1 MNTKKLF
8 LATTLAVAATGANAA
23 TVSRVDVSGNRRMDA
38 ESVRILSDV
47 NIGDT
52 VGEARANQIAKK
64 LQESGYFSKINVRMS
79 GNVLKIDVVEAPTVN
94 MVTVEGN
101 DEIST
106 DDLKKEIRLKE
117 RAAFDESTIGADVQ
131 RMLTIYQRKGFFGTK
146 IEPKRIELDDNRV
159 NVVYEITEGHPTYI
173 TNIDFAGNK
182 KFSARTLRGEI
193 LSREHAW
200 WRFMTQFDV
209 FDEDRIQYD
218 QQMLRQFY
226 LRNGYADFAVTDAT
240 GVFTPDRQ
248 YYSVKFTVDE
258 GAKYKFGKLDI
269 DNPFLDVSTDELRKV
284 IKMSAGDTYNI
295 DLVDETISALRG
307 AVADHGYAFINV
319 EPVPTKNSDAHTI
332 DMTFKIQKTNRIYL
346 NSINILGNVRTF
358 DTVIQQMLPMR
369 AGDPFSLQTIEQ
381 GRQNLMRTR
390 YFKDVQM
397 VPTRLAD
404 ANMMNLD
411 VKVEEQPTGELS
423 GGFGWSNING
433 FMVDAG
439 ITENNFMG
447 RGQIVQL
454 RGSIAQY
461 QKQALF
467 SFTEPYLF
475 GRALSGG
482 FDVSYTMYNY
492 SSLGGFGYDRDS
504 LTVAGRMGWK
514 LTDNW
519 SQTVRLSAAF
529 DQNYDLQTVG
539 GWRDST
545 LYTLATYLKYY
556 NLDTNFQQ
564 NTHTGVVAN
573 LGLAYTGFG
582 GSETFMRY
590 SADITGMV
598 KFLDDR
604 WQLRS
609 SLDFGYIQP
618 LDGDYIS
625 RVYRYFLGGESL
637 RGFDIAGVGSRNWF
651 YTSYSLGGMWKLNG
665 STQLNFPVFIPD
677 EYQIKGFVF
686 ADYGILGKPPHDEY
700 TYINV
705 YGATRNNFI
714 DSDLRTS
721 VGFGIYWNTPMGPMN
736 FSWGWPLHLN
746 EYDRERRFLLSF
758 ETQF

>member
-8 LATTLAVAATGANAA
+8 LATTLAISASGANAA

-52 VGEARANQIAKK
+52 VGEARTNQIAKK

-173 TNIDFAGNK
+173 TNIDFVGNK

-269 DNPFLDVSTDELRKV
+269 DNPFPDVSTDELRKV
-284 IKMSAGDTYNI
+284 IKMSTGDTYNI
-295 DLVDETISALRG
+295 DLVDETMSALRG

-319 EPVPTKNSDAHTI
+319 EPVPTKNSDTHSI

-411 VKVEEQPTGELS
+411 IKVEEQPTGELS

-492 SSLGGFGYDRDS
+492 SSLGGLGYDRDS
-504 LTVAGRMGWK
+504 LTIAGRMGWK

-556 NLDTNFQQ
+556 NLNTNFQQ

-618 LDGDYIS
+618 LDGDYVS

-686 ADYGILGKPPHDEY
+686 ADYGILGKPPRDEY
-700 TYINV
+700 TYRNV